1 LTEEAPSSD
10 DGPITEEG
18 IRRLLSAFYARVRAD
33 EALGPIFASA
43 VGATDEDWAPHMAR
57 LQDFWSQ
64 VMLRGRRYTG
74 NPYQAHLRLLPE
86 LQPEMFGRWLSLFDA
101 ACTETQPPEAAAL
114 FRERAAAIA
123 RSLRMGLFDPLPARR
138 PAEPEAAAAGALPP
152 GLQFVR
158 STPVFTE
165 NTVPPGLLRQHRT
178 APGTWALIRVLEGRL
193 LLRLLDP
200 RDERVL
206 EPGSEPGVVAPEVP
220 HEVAPLGPVR
230 FLVEFHRTPEARSP
244 GS

>member
-1 LTEEAPSSD
+1 LTEGAPSS

-18 IRRLLSAFYARVRAD
+18 IRRLLAAFYARVRAD

-43 VGATDEDWAPHMAR
+43 VGTTEEDWAPHMAR

-86 LQPEMFGRWLSLFDA
+86 LQPEMFERWLALFDA

-138 PAEPEAAAAGALPP
+138 RAEPEAGAGALPP
-152 GLQFVR
+152 DLQFVR

-165 NTVPPGLLRQHRT
+165 STAPPGLLRQHRT

-193 LLRLLDP
+193 LLRVLDP
-200 RDERVL
+200 RDERIL
-206 EPGSEPGVVAPEVP
+206 EPASGPGVVAPEIP

-230 FLVEFHRTPEARSP
+230 FLVEIHRTPGARPP
-244 GS
+244 GL